1 MTSAKSK
8 DTRRFRVVREDDTV
22 TTQDQAAAQ
31 PPVAGAAIARK
42 RPPKT
47 RMDKL
52 LGRPE
57 SGVVIAAV
65 LVWVFFATFAP
76 HFFSARVTANVLLAG
91 ASLGIIAVGVA
102 TLMIA
107 GQFDLSVGSVY
118 GLSAALVVLMVNHG
132 VPGWAALPII
142 MVFGV
147 ALGTINGL
155 LVTRLEIHSLIITL
169 GALMFYRGVLL
180 AITEGFPI
188 RLKIPDPFMAMLD
201 FEAFGIPGP
210 FFWFIGFAAIFAYV
224 LTRTRF
230 GNWLFATGGSPE
242 AARGMGVPANRV
254 QITAFAVASMLACVA
269 GYVSVAR
276 FSSVDALRGTGME
289 LEVVLAVVV
298 GGASLNGG
306 YGSII
311 GAALGVLII
320 GMIQQGLIL
329 MGISV
334 YWYQAGIGLLLIVA
348 AIVNQYVRKRS
359 IS

>member
-1 MTSAKSK
+1 MTQEQPFAPAS
-8 DTRRFRVVREDDTV
+8 
-22 TTQDQAAAQ
+22 TT
-31 PPVAGAAIARK
+31 AIARK

-47 RMDKL
+47 RLDRL

-65 LVWVFFATFAP
+65 LVYLFFALVAP
-76 HFFSARVTANVLLAG
+76 HFFSERVTANILLASS
-91 ASLGIIAVGVA
+91 ALGIVAVGVA

-118 GLSAALVVLMVNHG
+118 GLSAAIVILLVNQG
-132 VPGWAALPII
+132 VPAWVALPII
-142 MVFGV
+142 MLFGLAV
-147 ALGTINGL
+147 GTINGL

-169 GALMFYRGVLL
+169 GGLMFYRGVLL
-180 AITEGFPI
+180 AITQGFPI
-188 RLKIPDPFMAMLD
+188 RLKSPDAFLSSMD
-201 FEAFGIPGP
+201 FSIWIIPGP
-210 FFWFIGFAAIFAYV
+210 FFWFLGLVVLFAY
-224 LTRTRF
+224 LLSRTRF
-230 GNWLFATGGSPE
+230 GNWLFATGGSPD
-242 AARGMGVPANRV
+242 AARGMGVPAERV
-254 QITAFAVASMLACVA
+254 QITAFALTSLLACLA
-269 GYVSVAR
+269 GFISVAR

-311 GAALGVLII
+311 GAFLGVLII

-329 MGISV
+329 IGINV

-348 AIVNQYVRKRS
+348 AIVNQRVRKRS
-359 IS
+359 TS

>member
-1 MTSAKSK
+1 MVTQEQELIPISA
-8 DTRRFRVVREDDTV
+8 V
-22 TTQDQAAAQ
+22 
-31 PPVAGAAIARK
+31 GAAVARK

-47 RMDKL
+47 RLDRL

-57 SGVVIAAV
+57 SGVVIAAI
-65 LVWVFFATFAP
+65 LVYLFFAVMAP
-76 HFFSARVTANVLLAG
+76 HFFSERVASNILLAS
-91 ASLGIIAVGVA
+91 AALGIVAVGVA

-118 GLSAALVVLMVNHG
+118 GLSAAIIILLVNQG
-132 VPGWAALPII
+132 VPGWVALPIV
-142 MVFGV
+142 MVFGIIV
-147 ALGTINGL
+147 GTINGY
-155 LVTRLEIHSLIITL
+155 LVTKLEIHSLIITL
-169 GALMFYRGVLL
+169 GGLMFYRGVLL
-180 AITEGFPI
+180 ATTQGFPI
-188 RLKIPDPFMAMLD
+188 RLRAPDAFLSAMD
-201 FEAFGIPGP
+201 FQIWIIPGP
-210 FFWFIGFAAIFAYV
+210 FIWFICLATIFAYI

-242 AARGMGVPANRV
+242 AARGMGVPAGRV
-254 QITAFAVASMLACVA
+254 QIVAFAVASLLACVA
-269 GYVSVAR
+269 GFVSVAR

-311 GAALGVLII
+311 GAFLGVLII

-329 MGISV
+329 IGINV

-359 IS
+359 IT

>member
-1 MTSAKSK
+1 MAGS
-8 DTRRFRVVREDDTV
+8 DTV
-22 TTQDQAAAQ
+22 AAPAS
-31 PPVAGAAIARK
+31 AAITRK

-47 RMDKL
+47 RLDHL
-52 LGRPE
+52 LSRPE
-57 SGVVIAAV
+57 AGVVIAAV
-65 LVWVFFATFAP
+65 IVYVVFALLAP
-76 HFFSARVTANVLLAG
+76 HFFTERVTTNILLSG
-91 ASLGIIAVGVA
+91 ATLGIIAVGVA
-102 TLMIA
+102 ALMIA

-118 GLSAALVVLMVNHG
+118 GLSAALVLLMVNAG
-132 VPGWAALPII
+132 LPGWSTLPVI
-142 MVFGV
+142 MAFGLV
-147 ALGTINGL
+147 VGTINGL

-169 GALMFYRGVLL
+169 GGLMFYRGVLL

-188 RLKIPDPFMAMLD
+188 RLAAPDPFLSALD
-201 FEAFGIPGP
+201 FQLWGIPGP
-210 FFWFIGFAAIFAYV
+210 FFWFLGLVLVFSYV
-224 LTRTRF
+224 LGRTRF
-230 GNWLFATGGSPE
+230 GNWLFATGGSPD
-242 AARGMGVPANRV
+242 AARGMGVPAERV
-254 QITAFAVASMLACVA
+254 QVTAFALTSMLACVA

-348 AIVNQYVRKRS
+348 AIVNQRVRKRS

>member
-1 MTSAKSK
+1 MAGTDSA
-8 DTRRFRVVREDDTV
+8 TAPT
-22 TTQDQAAAQ
+22 
-31 PPVAGAAIARK
+31 AAITRK

-47 RMDKL
+47 RLDRL

-57 SGVVIAAV
+57 SGVILAAIIV
-65 LVWVFFATFAP
+65 YGVFALFAP
-76 HFFSARVTANVLLAG
+76 HFFTERVTSNILLSG
-91 ASLGIIAVGVA
+91 ATLGIIAVGVA

-118 GLSAALVVLMVNHG
+118 GLSAAIVVLVVNTG
-132 VPGWAALPII
+132 VPGWAALPIV
-142 MVFGV
+142 MLFGLV
-147 ALGTINGL
+147 VGTINGL

-169 GALMFYRGVLL
+169 GGLMFWRGVLL

-188 RLKIPDPFMAMLD
+188 RLSAPDPFLSMLD
-201 FEAFGIPGP
+201 FEWMGIPGP
-210 FFWFIGFAAIFAYV
+210 FFWFLALVLIFTYV
-224 LTRTRF
+224 LSGTRF
-230 GNWLFATGGSPE
+230 GNWLFATGGSPD
-242 AARGMGVPANRV
+242 AARGMGVPSERV
-254 QITAFAVASMLACVA
+254 QVTAFALASMLACVA

-306 YGSII
+306 YGSIV

-348 AIVNQYVRKRS
+348 AVVNQGVRKRS